1 MYRIATQRIAIATV
15 LLTGLMTGVTPA
27 QTVQTVAPVSG
38 ANHDWRRV
46 GNTAIDQ
53 SLAGLATGPVSR
65 VWYSSSGPLLIQTA
79 SGWVFATADF
89 ETWHAV
95 QAAPPA
101 EPPSAPVARLPEN
114 GARVRT
120 PAGEPATAYAFGKFV
135 YRSEDGGA
143 NWDNLTAFKNFSII
157 GDDIHDLAVSPAN
170 PDEIVA
176 VGASGVFRSIDGGK
190 TWSGINQALPNLPAM
205 RLLTLPAADRGVRI
219 ATAYLN
225 SAGVPLWSAIEWAPG
240 EKVAWRAAEDSADL
254 ATEIQ
259 QRRQFSQRFRTVVTA
274 MAVSGD
280 TIYLGT
286 AEGRLMVSNDGGATF
301 PSVFPLNEAG
311 AVERFWVDP
320 ADSRVAVA
328 ALGTRP
334 RDPLSQV
341 PPVHVIHTQDGGVNW
356 DPLTGNLPDTRAHGV
371 AADRATGALYAAT
384 DRGVYMTYTDLA
396 VLGAIPQWTPVAGLP
411 PSAAVADVKLDAQ
424 GNQLWAALDGYGVY
438 STLGPHRARDPK
450 VVSTADL
457 IARAAAPGSLI
468 SILGARVQT
477 ARAGN
482 LNLPV
487 LDANDHESQ
496 LQVPFEASGGSLS
509 LAVQGPNGPVAL
521 APMQLEA
528 ASPGIFVNRD
538 DGSPILL
545 DADSGV
551 MLDAMNPAHSR
562 GRIQI
567 LATGLGRVNPDW
579 PTGLAGPVENAPQ
592 VIAPVKAYLDRQPVE
607 VSRAVLAPYI
617 GFYMV
622 EIETPKI
629 VNYGPAELYLEVG
642 GKASNRVRVYIEP

>member
-1 MYRIATQRIAIATV
+1 MYRLATQRIAIATV
-15 LLTGLMTGVTPA
+15 LVAGSTPA
-27 QTVQTVAPVSG
+27 LVAQTLAPVS
-38 ANHDWRRV
+38 AVEAVRDWRRV
-46 GNTAIDQ
+46 GNAAIDR
-53 SLAGLATGPVSR
+53 SLAGLATGPVNR
-65 VWYSSSGPLLIQTA
+65 VWYSSSGPLLIRTA
-79 SGWVFATADF
+79 SGSTFATADF
-89 ETWHAV
+89 EAWRPV
-95 QAAPPA
+95 QAVVPA
-101 EPPSAPVARLPEN
+101 EPQSAPVSRLPED

-120 PAGEPATAYAFGKFV
+120 PVGEPAIAYAFGRFV

-143 NWDNLTAFKNFSII
+143 NWNNLTAFKNSSII
-157 GDDIHDLAVSPAN
+157 GEDIRDLAISPAN

-176 VGASGVFRSIDGGK
+176 AGASGVFRSLDGGK

-205 RLLTLPAADRGVRI
+205 RLLTLPAGDRGVRL

-225 SAGVPLWSAIEWAPG
+225 STGTPLWSAIEWAPG
-240 EKVAWRAAEDSADL
+240 EKTAWRAADDNADL
-254 ATEIQ
+254 AAEIQ
-259 QRRQFSQRFRTVVTA
+259 QRRQFSQRFATQVTTT
-274 MAVSGD
+274 AVSGD
-280 TIYLGT
+280 TIYVGT
-286 AEGRLMVSNDGGATF
+286 QEGRLMVSNDGGTTW
-301 PSVFPLNEAG
+301 PSVTALNEAG
-311 AVERFWVDP
+311 AVERFWIDP
-320 ADSRVAVA
+320 ADPRVAVA
-328 ALGTRP
+328 VLGSRQ

-341 PPVHVIHTQDGGVNW
+341 PAVHVVHTQDGGINW
-356 DPLTGNLPDTRAHGV
+356 DPLTGNLPDTAVHGI

-384 DRGVYMTYTDLA
+384 DRGVFMTYTDLG
-396 VLGAIPQWTPVAGLP
+396 VVGANPQWTPVAALP
-411 PSAAVADVKLDAQ
+411 SPAVADVKLDAQ
-424 GNQLWAALDGYGVY
+424 GNQLWAAIYGYGVY
-438 STLGPHRARDPK
+438 STLAPHRARDPK

-477 ARAGN
+477 ARAGD

-509 LAVQGPNGPVAL
+509 LAVQGANGPVTL
-521 APMQLEA
+521 PPMQLEA

-545 DADSGV
+545 DAESGV
-551 MLDAMNPAHSR
+551 MLDAMNPAHSN

-592 VIAPVKAYLDRQPVE
+592 VVAPVKAYLDRQPVE

>member
-1 MYRIATQRIAIATV
+1 VYRIATQRIAIATV
-15 LLTGLMTGVTPA
+15 LLGGLTPILIA
-27 QTVQTVAPVSG
+27 QAIAPVS
-38 ANHDWRRV
+38 ANEAIRDWRRV
-46 GNTAIDQ
+46 GNAAIDR
-53 SLAGLATGPVSR
+53 SLAGLATGPVNR
-65 VWYSSSGPLLIQTA
+65 VWYSSSGPLLIRTA
-79 SGWVFATADF
+79 SGVVFATADF
-89 ETWHAV
+89 EAWRPV
-95 QAAPPA
+95 QAIVPS
-101 EPPSAPVARLPEN
+101 EPQSAPVSHVPED

-120 PAGEPATAYAFGKFV
+120 PVGEPAIAYAFGKFV

-143 NWDNLTAFKNFSII
+143 NWNNLTAFKNSSII
-157 GDDIHDLAVSPAN
+157 GDDIRDLAVSPAN

-176 VGASGVFRSIDGGK
+176 AGASGVFRSLDGGK

-205 RLLTLPAADRGVRI
+205 RLLTLPSGDRGVRL

-240 EKVAWRAAEDSADL
+240 EKTAWRDAEDSADL
-254 ATEIQ
+254 AAEIQ
-259 QRRQFSQRFRTVVTA
+259 QRRQLSQRFGTQVSVV
-274 MAVSGD
+274 AVSGD

-286 AEGRLMVSNDGGATF
+286 QEGRLMVSNDGGATW
-301 PSVFPLNEAG
+301 PSASVFPLNEAG
-311 AVERFWVDP
+311 AVERFWIDP
-320 ADSRVAVA
+320 ADPRVAVA
-328 ALGTRP
+328 VLGSRQ

-341 PPVHVIHTQDGGVNW
+341 APVHVIHTQNGGLNW
-356 DPLTGNLPDTRAHGV
+356 DPLTGNLPDTGVHGIAV
-371 AADRATGALYAAT
+371 DRATGALYAAT
-384 DRGVYMTYTDLA
+384 DRGVFMTYTDLA
-396 VLGAIPQWTPVAGLP
+396 VLGANPQWTPIVGLP
-411 PSAAVADVKLDAQ
+411 SPAVADVKLDPQ
-424 GNQLWAALDGYGVY
+424 GNQLWAAIYGLGVY
-438 STLGPHRARDPK
+438 STLAPHRARDPK

-477 ARAGN
+477 ARAGD

-509 LAVQGPNGPVAL
+509 LAVQGANGPVTL
-521 APMQLEA
+521 PPMQLEA
-528 ASPGIFVNRD
+528 AAPGIFVNRD

-545 DADSGV
+545 DAESGV
-551 MLDAMNPAHSR
+551 MLDAMNPAHSH

-592 VIAPVKAYLDRQPVE
+592 VVAPVKAYLDRQPVE